1 MVADLVRTRG
11 WDQGY
16 QPLDQLERFEH
27 DVGRTV
33 APAVPEP
40 VGEIP
45 VGEGGEALGG
55 DGRPG
60 HVATESLEARAVPR
74 RDADARVQANARH
87 ARTERSGN
95 APERFGVDP
104 IAKPPNTPAGSFSSG
119 HAALH
124 RCSGELGHQR
134 SLVREGVGIRGI
146 SIEQTPPGEQPLD
159 AAGGARHHALDLGVV
174 RGRERREAN
183 GSASCR
189 PVHAVKHHGVE
200 VDVQVQRVT
209 KALHEGD
216 CAALHAA
223 TALGPALAATASQ
236 RCEHRTDEHAEH
248 RARELP
254 VISEAV
260 AQPEG
265 QREHPLAD
273 GDHGQHAI
281 D

>member
-1 MVADLVRTRG
+1 MDLGRRLWLIPRRLCSKGCGVLGSGSCGGRIEVAGNDRIAVAGTGGKHSVVADLVRTGG

-45 VGEGGEALGG
+45 VGESGEALGG

-104 IAKPPNTPAGSFSSG
+104 LAKPPDTPAGSFSGG

-124 RCSGELGHQR
+124 RCSGELSGLGQ
-134 SLVREGVGIRGI
+134 VVG
-146 SIEQTPPGEQPLD
+146 LW
-159 AAGGARHHALDLGVV
+159 
-174 RGRERREAN
+174 GRVKSVSKQLILEI
-183 GSASCR
+183 GCR
-189 PVHAVKHHGVE
+189 
-200 VDVQVQRVT
+200 
-209 KALHEGD
+209 
-216 CAALHAA
+216 
-223 TALGPALAATASQ
+223 
-236 RCEHRTDEHAEH
+236 
-248 RARELP
+248 
-254 VISEAV
+254 
-260 AQPEG
+260 
-265 QREHPLAD
+265 
-273 GDHGQHAI
+273 
-281 D
+281 